1 MTDQE
6 LLNRLSDALDH
17 AAPDDL
23 DAVLSRCHAQKGTTM
38 NRESMEMIP
47 APAPKR
53 KRRYAPWLAAA
64 CLVLVLAGAFGLY
77 SRQNTASVAS
87 IVSLD
92 VNPSIEMNLN
102 KDARVVSVTALNQD
116 AVAILDGMDL
126 KGADVN
132 VAVNALVGSLLK
144 HGYVDELAN
153 SILVT
158 VEDSD
163 SARGTALQQTL
174 SQEINDILSAASV
187 NAAVLSQTVSANSTL
202 QAKADQY
209 GISLGKA
216 VLIQSL
222 VDQSTH
228 LTFEELVGLTVNEL
242 NLLAS
247 NPTTTLTSVSST
259 GSASDGAYIGTEA
272 AQAAAYAHAGV
283 TAASVR
289 ELETE
294 FDYEDGRMVYDVE
307 FKSGTTEYEYDIDA
321 VNGTVIKYKTDR
333 DDDYRP
339 ATSGTTTGTTNTNT
353 STSTGTTSKPS
364 TGNTTTSKPSSGST
378 GKTPIGAASAKSIA
392 LKHAGVSESSVLGMQ
407 VKEDWDDGTLEY
419 NVEFWYNST
428 EYEYEINAYTGTI
441 LKYEQD
447 RDDDHHTSS
456 STSSTTASPSIDTN
470 AAKSAAAKHAGV
482 SVSDMRDVDVDYEKD
497 AKTPYYE
504 VDFKCGGMEY
514 EYRISAVDGSVLSHH
529 SERD

>member
-38 NRESMEMIP
+38 NRESMDMIP

-92 VNPSIEMNLN
+92 VNPSIEMKLN

-116 AVAILDGMDL
+116 AVAILDDMDL

-163 SARGTALQQTL
+163 SARGAALQQTL

-187 NAAVLSQTVSANSTL
+187 NAAVLSQTVSADSTL

-216 VLIQSL
+216 TLIQSL

-294 FDYEDGRMVYDVE
+294 FDYEDGRMVYEVE
-307 FKSGTTEYEYDIDA
+307 FKSGATEYEYDIDA
-321 VNGTVIKYKTDR
+321 TNGTVVKYKTER

-339 ATSGTTTGTTNTNT
+339 ATSGTTSGTSSGT
-353 STSTGTTSKPS
+353 SSGTTS
-364 TGNTTTSKPSSGST
+364 GST
-378 GKTPIGAASAKSIA
+378 SKTPIGAASAKSIA

-407 VKEDWDDGTLEY
+407 VKEDWDDGSLEY
-419 NVEFWYNST
+419 KVEFWYNST

-447 RDDDHHTSS
+447 RDDDHHGSS
-456 STSSTTASPSIDTN
+456 STAASPSIDAD

-482 SVSDMRDVDVDYEKD
+482 SVSDMWDLDIDYEGD
-497 AKTPYYE
+497 SRTPYYE
-504 VDFKCGGMEY
+504 VEFKCSGMEY
-514 EYRISAVDGSVLSHH
+514 EYKISAADGRVLSHH

>member
-1 MTDQE
+1 
-6 LLNRLSDALDH
+6 
-17 AAPDDL
+17 
-23 DAVLSRCHAQKGTTM
+23 M
-38 NRESMEMIP
+38 NRESMDMIP

-92 VNPSIEMNLN
+92 VNPSIEMKLN

-163 SARGTALQQTL
+163 SARGAALQQTL

-187 NAAVLSQTVSANSTL
+187 NAAVLSQTVSADSTL

-216 VLIQSL
+216 TLIQSL

-259 GSASDGAYIGTEA
+259 GMRSRHGAYIGTEA

-294 FDYEDGRMVYDVE
+294 FDYEDGRMVYEVE
-307 FKSGTTEYEYDIDA
+307 FKSGATEYEYDIDA
-321 VNGTVIKYKTDR
+321 TNGTVVKYKTER

-339 ATSGTTTGTTNTNT
+339 ATSGTTSGTSSGT
-353 STSTGTTSKPS
+353 SSGTTS
-364 TGNTTTSKPSSGST
+364 GST
-378 GKTPIGAASAKSIA
+378 SKTPIGAASAKSIA

-407 VKEDWDDGTLEY
+407 VKEDWDDGSLEY
-419 NVEFWYNST
+419 KVEFWYNST

-447 RDDDHHTSS
+447 RDDDHHGSS
-456 STSSTTASPSIDTN
+456 STAASPSIDAD

-482 SVSDMRDVDVDYEKD
+482 SVSDMWDLDIDYEGD
-497 AKTPYYE
+497 SRTPYYE
-504 VDFKCGGMEY
+504 VEFKCSGMEY
-514 EYRISAVDGSVLSHH
+514 EYKISAADGSVLSHH

>member
-1 MTDQE
+1 
-6 LLNRLSDALDH
+6 
-17 AAPDDL
+17 
-23 DAVLSRCHAQKGTTM
+23 M
-38 NRESMEMIP
+38 NRESMDMIP

-92 VNPSIEMNLN
+92 VNPSIEMKLN

-116 AVAILDGMDL
+116 AVAILDDMDL

-163 SARGTALQQTL
+163 SARGAALQQTL

-187 NAAVLSQTVSANSTL
+187 NAAVLSQTVSADSTL

-216 VLIQSL
+216 TLIQSL

-294 FDYEDGRMVYDVE
+294 FDYEDGRMVYEVE
-307 FKSGTTEYEYDIDA
+307 FKSGATEYEYDIDA
-321 VNGTVIKYKTDR
+321 TNGTVVKYKTER

-339 ATSGTTTGTTNTNT
+339 ATSGTTSGTSSGT
-353 STSTGTTSKPS
+353 SSGTTS
-364 TGNTTTSKPSSGST
+364 GST
-378 GKTPIGAASAKSIA
+378 SKTPIGAASAKSIA

-407 VKEDWDDGTLEY
+407 VKEDWDDGSLEY
-419 NVEFWYNST
+419 KVEFWYNST

-447 RDDDHHTSS
+447 RDDDHHGSS
-456 STSSTTASPSIDTN
+456 STAASPSIDAD

-482 SVSDMRDVDVDYEKD
+482 SVSDMWDLDIDYEGD
-497 AKTPYYE
+497 SRTPYYE
-504 VDFKCGGMEY
+504 VEFKCSGMEY
-514 EYRISAVDGSVLSHH
+514 EYKISAADGRVLSHH

>member
-92 VNPSIEMNLN
+92 VNPSIEMKLN
-102 KDARVVSVTALNQD
+102 NEARVVSVTALNQD

-187 NAAVLSQTVSANSTL
+187 NAAVLSQTVSSDSAL

-294 FDYEDGRMVYDVE
+294 FDYEDGRMVYNVE
-307 FKSGTTEYEYDIDA
+307 FKSGAIEYEYDIDA
-321 VNGTVIKYKTDR
+321 TNGTVVKYKTDR

-339 ATSGTTTGTTNTNT
+339 TTSGTTSGTA
-353 STSTGTTSKPS
+353 SGTTSGTS
-364 TGNTTTSKPSSGST
+364 SGTSSGTTSGST
-378 GKTPIGAASAKSIA
+378 SKTPIGAASAKSIA

-407 VKEDWDDGTLEY
+407 VKAEWDDGSLEY
-419 NVEFWYNST
+419 KVEFWYNST

-447 RDDDHHTSS
+447 RDDDHHSS
-456 STSSTTASPSIDTN
+456 SSSNTTASPSIDTN

-482 SVSDMRDVDVDYEKD
+482 SVSDMWDVDIDYEGD

-504 VDFKCGGMEY
+504 VDFKCSGMEY
-514 EYRISAVDGSVLSHH
+514 EYKISAADGSILSHH

>member
-38 NRESMEMIP
+38 NRESMDMIP

-92 VNPSIEMNLN
+92 VNPSIEMKLN

-163 SARGTALQQTL
+163 SARGAALQQTL

-187 NAAVLSQTVSANSTL
+187 NAAVLSQTVSADSTL

-216 VLIQSL
+216 TLIQSL

-247 NPTTTLTSVSST
+247 NPTTTLISVSST

-294 FDYEDGRMVYDVE
+294 FDYEDGRMVYEVE
-307 FKSGTTEYEYDIDA
+307 FKSGATEYEYDIDA
-321 VNGTVIKYKTDR
+321 TNGTVVKYKTER

-339 ATSGTTTGTTNTNT
+339 ATSGTTSGTSSGT
-353 STSTGTTSKPS
+353 SSGTTS
-364 TGNTTTSKPSSGST
+364 GST
-378 GKTPIGAASAKSIA
+378 SKTPIGAASAKSIA

-407 VKEDWDDGTLEY
+407 VKEDWDDGSLEY
-419 NVEFWYNST
+419 KVEFWYNST

-447 RDDDHHTSS
+447 RDDDHHGSS
-456 STSSTTASPSIDTN
+456 STAASPSIDAD

-482 SVSDMRDVDVDYEKD
+482 SVSDMWDLDIDYEGD
-497 AKTPYYE
+497 SRTPYYE
-504 VDFKCGGMEY
+504 VEFKCSGMEY
-514 EYRISAVDGSVLSHH
+514 EYKISAADGSVLSHH

>member
-92 VNPSIEMNLN
+92 VNPSIEMKLN
-102 KDARVVSVTALNQD
+102 QDARVVSVTALNQD

-187 NAAVLSQTVSANSTL
+187 NAAVLSQTVSADSAL

-283 TAASVR
+283 TASSVR

-339 ATSGTTTGTTNTNT
+339 ATSGTTSG
-353 STSTGTTSKPS
+353 STA
-364 TGNTTTSKPSSGST
+364 TTSKPSSGST
-378 GKTPIGAASAKSIA
+378 SKTPIGAASAKSIA
-392 LKHAGVSESSVLGMQ
+392 LKHAGVSESSVLGME

-419 NVEFWYNST
+419 KVEFWYNST
-428 EYEYEINAYTGTI
+428 EYEYEINGYTGAI
-441 LKYEQD
+441 LEYEQD
-447 RDDDHHTSS
+447 RDDDYHHTTSS
-456 STSSTTASPSIDTN
+456 SASTGIDAS

-482 SVSDMRDVDVDYEKD
+482 SVSDMWDVDIDYEGD
-497 AKTPYYE
+497 DRVPHYE

-514 EYRISAVDGSVLSHH
+514 EYKISAVDGSVLSHH

>member
-38 NRESMEMIP
+38 NRESMDMIP

-53 KRRYAPWLAAA
+53 KRHYAPWLAAA

-92 VNPSIEMNLN
+92 VNPSIEMKLN

-163 SARGTALQQTL
+163 SARGAALQQTL

-187 NAAVLSQTVSANSTL
+187 NAAVLSQTVSADSTL

-216 VLIQSL
+216 TLIQSL

-294 FDYEDGRMVYDVE
+294 FDYEDGRMVYEVE
-307 FKSGTTEYEYDIDA
+307 FKSGATEYEYDIDA
-321 VNGTVIKYKTDR
+321 TNGTVVKYKTER

-339 ATSGTTTGTTNTNT
+339 ATSGTTSGTSSGT
-353 STSTGTTSKPS
+353 SSGTTS
-364 TGNTTTSKPSSGST
+364 GST
-378 GKTPIGAASAKSIA
+378 SKTPIGAASAKSIA

-407 VKEDWDDGTLEY
+407 VKEDWDDGSLEY
-419 NVEFWYNST
+419 KVEFWYNST

-447 RDDDHHTSS
+447 RDDDHHGSS
-456 STSSTTASPSIDTN
+456 STAASPSIDAD

-482 SVSDMRDVDVDYEKD
+482 SVSDMWDLDIDYEGD
-497 AKTPYYE
+497 SRTPYYE
-504 VDFKCGGMEY
+504 VEFKCSGMEY
-514 EYRISAVDGSVLSHH
+514 EYKISAADGSVLSHH

>member
-38 NRESMEMIP
+38 NRESMDMIP

-92 VNPSIEMNLN
+92 VNPSIEMKLN

-163 SARGTALQQTL
+163 SARGAALQQTL
-174 SQEINDILSAASV
+174 SQEINDILSAASI
-187 NAAVLSQTVSANSTL
+187 NAAVLSQTVSADSTL

-216 VLIQSL
+216 TLIQSL

-294 FDYEDGRMVYDVE
+294 FDYEDGRMVYEVE
-307 FKSGTTEYEYDIDA
+307 FKSGATEYEYDIDA
-321 VNGTVIKYKTDR
+321 TNGTVVKYKTER

-339 ATSGTTTGTTNTNT
+339 ATSGTTSGTSSGT
-353 STSTGTTSKPS
+353 SSGTTS
-364 TGNTTTSKPSSGST
+364 GST
-378 GKTPIGAASAKSIA
+378 SKTPIGAASAKSIA

-407 VKEDWDDGTLEY
+407 VKEDWDDGSLEY
-419 NVEFWYNST
+419 KVEFWYNST

-447 RDDDHHTSS
+447 RDDDHHGSS
-456 STSSTTASPSIDTN
+456 STAASPSIDAD

-482 SVSDMRDVDVDYEKD
+482 SVSDMWDLDIDYEGD
-497 AKTPYYE
+497 SRTPYYE
-504 VDFKCGGMEY
+504 VEFKCSGMEY
-514 EYRISAVDGSVLSHH
+514 EYKISAADGSVLSHH

>member
-38 NRESMEMIP
+38 NRESMDMIP

-92 VNPSIEMNLN
+92 VNPSIEMKLN

-163 SARGTALQQTL
+163 SARGAALQQTL

-187 NAAVLSQTVSANSTL
+187 NAAVLSQTVSADSTL

-216 VLIQSL
+216 TLIQSL

-289 ELETE
+289 ELDTE
-294 FDYEDGRMVYDVE
+294 FDYEDGRMVYEVE
-307 FKSGTTEYEYDIDA
+307 FKSGATEYEYDIDA
-321 VNGTVIKYKTDR
+321 TNGTVVKYKTER

-339 ATSGTTTGTTNTNT
+339 ATSGTTSGTSSGT
-353 STSTGTTSKPS
+353 SSGTTS
-364 TGNTTTSKPSSGST
+364 GST
-378 GKTPIGAASAKSIA
+378 SKTPIGAASAKSIA

-407 VKEDWDDGTLEY
+407 VKEDWDDGSLEY
-419 NVEFWYNST
+419 KVEFWYNST

-447 RDDDHHTSS
+447 RDDDHHGSS
-456 STSSTTASPSIDTN
+456 STAASPSIDAD

-482 SVSDMRDVDVDYEKD
+482 SVSDMWDLDIDYEGD
-497 AKTPYYE
+497 SRTPYYE
-504 VDFKCGGMEY
+504 VEFKCSGMEY
-514 EYRISAVDGSVLSHH
+514 EYKISAADGSVLSHH

>member
-92 VNPSIEMNLN
+92 VNPSIEMKLN
-102 KDARVVSVTALNQD
+102 NEARVVSVTALNQD

-187 NAAVLSQTVSANSTL
+187 NAAVLSQTVSADSAL
-202 QAKADQY
+202 QSKADQY

-283 TAASVR
+283 TASSVR

-339 ATSGTTTGTTNTNT
+339 ATSGTTSSNT
-353 STSTGTTSKPS
+353 SGTTSGS
-364 TGNTTTSKPSSGST
+364 TATTSKPSSGST
-378 GKTPIGAASAKSIA
+378 SKTPIGAASAKSIA

-482 SVSDMRDVDVDYEKD
+482 SVSDMWDVDVDYEKD

-514 EYRISAVDGSVLSHH
+514 EYKISAVDGSVLSHH